1 MDAQMQSSTKSPTSY
16 QEWDY
21 YVVNGIVP
29 IIEGEEENAQAATIA
44 AFLQVGTIP
53 QLPEEGVDW
62 TGFFTGGVPFN
73 EIDNTIKNNLAR
85 IGLVDY
91 YPTYDTIN
99 DSLVA
104 QVGKA

>member
-1 MDAQMQSSTKSPTSY
+1 MDAQMDSSTKSPTSY

-21 YVVNGIVP
+21 AVVNGIVP
-29 IIEGEEENAQAATIA
+29 ILEGEQEKAQSATMA
-44 AFLQVGTIP
+44 AFLQLGTIP

-62 TGFFTGGVPFN
+62 TGFFTGDVPFN
-73 EIDNTIKNNLAR
+73 EIDNSIKNNLATL
-85 IGLVDY
+85 GLVDY

-104 QVGKA
+104 QVGKQ